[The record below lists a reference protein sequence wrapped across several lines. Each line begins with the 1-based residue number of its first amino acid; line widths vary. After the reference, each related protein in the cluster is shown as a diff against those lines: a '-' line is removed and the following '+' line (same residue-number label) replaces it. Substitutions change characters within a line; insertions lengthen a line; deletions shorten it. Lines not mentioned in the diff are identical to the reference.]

1 MFLSVKSMNGSTDR
15 FHATSHLVLFL
26 LLFAITLAIMK
37 FSTPTGLAAGNH
49 TMSAEGVGDLKPFL
63 TAVGLL
69 MGLFVAAVA
78 VFGMNRLEKAPQQ
91 AAKQA
96 EEAKAPEPKKETPM
110 QERSLADINRDLERI
125 RKMLK

>member
-1 MFLSVKSMNGSTDR
+1 MSGSTER
-15 FHATSHLVLFL
+15 FHALSHLVLFL

-49 TMSAEGVGDLKPFL
+49 TISADGVGDLKPFL

-78 VFGMNRLEKAPQQ
+78 VFGMNKLEKAPQQ
-91 AAKQA
+91 AVPQP
-96 EEAKAPEPKKETPM
+96 EEKKAPEPKQEKQKP
-110 QERSLADINRDLERI
+110 ERSIADINRDLARI
-125 RKMLK
+125 RKMLR